1 MPELH
6 LVEKYLTP
14 NPYSRC
20 GMKMDRPRGL
30 VYHWPSKPG
39 QGAAGVWKYFEALKD
54 QIPNEAGKVLR
65 KASAHFVIDLDGTVY
80 QLMPIPDPPTG
91 RGGEVAFHA
100 GPQAD
105 TIPEALERF
114 DSFPNGCLLGIEMCH
129 ADLTGRLTYPTGAA
143 AVELG
148 RRLCEMYYLDPESE
162 VVRHYDITRKYCPK
176 WYVDH
181 PGDWTGF
188 QKAIKK
194 RMLASACAGAKDGD
208 C

>member
-1 MPELH
+1 MPELR

-30 VYHWPSKPG
+30 VFHYLGKAG
-39 QGAAGVWKYFEALKD
+39 QSATECWGYFESLKNQTPD
-54 QIPNEAGKVLR
+54 EQGKVPR
-65 KASAHFVIDLDGTVY
+65 KASAHFIIDFDGSVL
-80 QLMPIPDPPTG
+80 QLMPVPDPTTG
-91 RGGEVAFHA
+91 RFGEVAFHA
-100 GPQAD
+100 GPQAY
-105 TIPEALERF
+105 TLPAARERF
-114 DSFPNGCLLGIEMCH
+114 GDWPNATLIGIEMCH
-129 ADLTGRLTYPTGAA
+129 LNWDGRFMSSTLGAA
-143 AVELG
+143 RELG
-148 RRLCEMYYLDPESE
+148 ARLCEMYDLDPESE

-181 PGDWTGF
+181 PEDWTGF